1 MTGTITTR
9 AYARI
14 GFMGNPSDG
23 YFGKTIACAI
33 TNFWAEVTLWESPT
47 LQIKPHPVHDPLAFV
62 SFSSLAETVTQHGYY
77 GGVRLILAACKRFY
91 EYCRHHH
98 IPLGEKNWTI
108 AYETTIPRQVGLG
121 GSSAIITAVIKALM
135 QFYALTD
142 ADIPKPRQADLIWRV
157 ELEELGI
164 AGGLQDRVVQVY
176 GGTVFMDFSREL
188 MEQYGHGRY
197 EYLDSRLLPPLF
209 LAYAPYSTPSG
220 IVHGDVRR
228 RYEQNDPEVVQ
239 AMQTLGEYA
248 QACRMALAQRD
259 FRRIGEL
266 MKQNFALRRRIY
278 GDAVLGEQN
287 LQMIAIACR
296 LGCPAKFA
304 GSSGSVIGLYHTEET
319 FQCLAQAYQARGFS
333 CVKVTVDPG
342 PPHSPTG

>member
-1 MTGTITTR
+1 MFCG
-9 AYARI
+9 
-14 GFMGNPSDG
+14 
-23 YFGKTIACAI
+23 
-33 TNFWAEVTLWESPT
+33 
-47 LQIKPHPVHDPLAFV
+47 

-121 GSSAIITAVIKALM
+121 GSSAIITAVVKALM

-142 ADIPKPRQADLIWRV
+142 ADISKPRQADL
-157 ELEELGI
+157 
-164 AGGLQDRVVQVY
+164 
-176 GGTVFMDFSREL
+176 M
-188 MEQYGHGRY
+188 
-197 EYLDSRLLPPLF
+197 F

-228 RYEQNDPEVVQ
+228 RYEQNDPAVVQ
-239 AMQTLGEYA
+239 AMQTFGEYA
-248 QACRMALAQRD
+248 QACRMALAQHD

-287 LQMIAIACR
+287 LQMMAIACR

-304 GSSGSVIGLYHTEET
+304 RSSGSVIGLYHTEET
-319 FQCLAQAYQARGFS
+319 FQRLAQAYQARGFS
-333 CVKVTVDPG
+333 CVKVTIDPG
-342 PPHSPTG
+342 PLHSPTGRG